1 MLFCK
6 RGELYEKK
14 FLIYGGDLVNKG
26 AQAMTYITIYELRK
40 RYPDCEITLLSTR
53 DARRSDE
60 DKKKY
65 KFNIRSLTLQTMLYY
80 KGGFYRFLSY
90 LISVLKRNQPDKDLK
105 HLLNDQNL
113 MINISGYALSSQ
125 WGFIGPISYLFCIDI
140 MKKYNVKVVL
150 FPQSFGPFN
159 FKNLKRLV
167 FGYYAKKSLQYPEV
181 IFAREKDGYDLMKK
195 EFNLNN
201 VRLSTDLVL
210 QNSEIDYSLVL
221 NNKEKVKLPKVE
233 NGSIAIIPNIRAV
246 QNSKDISIMDLYNS
260 IITHILKK
268 GQKVYILAH
277 STEDVNIC
285 RQIKNLFQ
293 TEENVILIDQEL
305 SCEEYSYIV
314 RNFRYI
320 IAARF
325 HSIVHAYKEGKP
337 CVALGWAIKYS
348 ELMRLFAQEQYSVDV
363 RKLSSVDNFIKLL
376 DDMEDNL
383 NVNVQHIK
391 KGLIGV
397 QKENCF
403 SVLDN
408 IVE

>member
-1 MLFCK
+1 M
-6 RGELYEKK
+6 
-14 FLIYGGDLVNKG
+14 
-26 AQAMTYITIYELRK
+26 
-40 RYPDCEITLLSTR
+40 
-53 DARRSDE
+53 
-60 DKKKY
+60 
-65 KFNIRSLTLQTMLYY
+65 
-80 KGGFYRFLSY
+80 
-90 LISVLKRNQPDKDLK
+90 
-105 HLLNDQNL
+105 
-113 MINISGYALSSQ
+113 
-125 WGFIGPISYLFCIDI
+125 
-140 MKKYNVKVVL
+140 
-150 FPQSFGPFN
+150 
-159 FKNLKRLV
+159 
-167 FGYYAKKSLQYPEV
+167 
-181 IFAREKDGYDLMKK
+181 
-195 EFNLNN
+195 
-201 VRLSTDLVL
+201 
-210 QNSEIDYSLVL
+210 
-221 NNKEKVKLPKVE
+221 
-233 NGSIAIIPNIRAV
+233 
-246 QNSKDISIMDLYNS
+246 
-260 IITHILKK
+260 
-268 GQKVYILAH
+268 
-277 STEDVNIC
+277 
-285 RQIKNLFQ
+285 
-293 TEENVILIDQEL
+293 IDQEL